1 MPPKK
6 KFRYDDSFIQFGFNM
21 IKSGGEEK
29 PQCVLCN
36 NVLAS
41 SSLKPCKL
49 KRHLETNHSSLQ
61 HKGVDFFKCHGE
73 NLKKSRLDD
82 TGMFFKEIAAGLKA
96 SYEVSREIAIAKKPH
111 TIGEQLILP
120 CCKIIMSNLLEN
132 SELEK
137 LKQVSLSDNSVSRR
151 IADMSNNILLQVV
164 SKMHNL
170 NFKFFSIQLDETTD
184 VANLSQLCVYVR
196 YVHEKHSEDKFCSA
210 NLLTQ
215 LQKQKIYLTKLTVFF
230 RTHDLRWEHAIG
242 VCTDGAPAMLGCRS
256 GFQTLVKEKSPNV
269 IGTHCIL
276 HRQAL
281 MVKTM
286 PDKLSCVL
294 TTVIKAVNFIKA
306 NALNSRLF
314 QELRKE
320 SDSAF
325 QNLLLYT
332 HVRWLSKGK
341 VLKRV
346 FLLRK
351 EIQEFLRER
360 KPELH
365 NNFSDNSFLI
375 LLAFLVDIF
384 ESVNRVNLGLQ
395 GKEINTLHSHEKLTA
410 FNTKIELWGSKLE
423 KKNFAPFPELNQ
435 FLDDN

>member
-1 MPPKK
+1 M
-6 KFRYDDSFIQFGFNM
+6 
-21 IKSGGEEK
+21 
-29 PQCVLCN
+29 
-36 NVLAS
+36 
-41 SSLKPCKL
+41 
-49 KRHLETNHSSLQ
+49 
-61 HKGVDFFKCHGE
+61 
-73 NLKKSRLDD
+73 
-82 TGMFFKEIAAGLKA
+82 
-96 SYEVSREIAIAKKPH
+96 
-111 TIGEQLILP
+111 
-120 CCKIIMSNLLEN
+120 
-132 SELEK
+132 
-137 LKQVSLSDNSVSRR
+137 
-151 IADMSNNILLQVV
+151 
-164 SKMHNL
+164 
-170 NFKFFSIQLDETTD
+170 
-184 VANLSQLCVYVR
+184 
-196 YVHEKHSEDKFCSA
+196 
-210 NLLTQ
+210 
-215 LQKQKIYLTKLTVFF
+215 
-230 RTHDLRWEHAIG
+230 IG

-256 GFQTLVKEKSPNV
+256 GFQTLVKEKSPNA

-314 QELRKE
+314 QELCKE

-325 QNLLLYT
+325 QNFLLYT

-395 GKEINTLHSHEKLTA
+395 GKEINSLHSHEKSTA
-410 FNTKIELWGSKLE
+410 FNTKIGVWGSKLE

-435 FLDDN
+435 FLDNNELEASDDIIEVMKQ